1 MNREI
6 NQLKLLI
13 KTDYLTD
20 IKSKSFWIGTFL
32 APVLIIAFGA
42 VIGFLASD
50 SDAMQEVASATGG
63 NKDLTGPQVAGMLVG
78 MILTMFLMMFGA
90 QVYSKVRKEKVNRIM
105 EVLATCVTGR
115 QMMLAK
121 VISVALVGLT
131 QLFFWMVLILAGAIV
146 IMVLTQPDIPWEY
159 LRDPRLYL
167 GTMWC
172 ILFLVGGYVFYA
184 ALYAACGAMT
194 DKDSENQGYM
204 SALTFM
210 LLGSMYV
217 SMYATDHV
225 NTFTM
230 ICSFIPFTAPSICV
244 TNALAGSVPVWVTI
258 LECIALYAF
267 AWLAISFS
275 GKIYTSSILMKGKKF
290 SPKDILLFMR
300 MK

>member
-20 IKSKSFWIGTFL
+20 IRSKSFWIGTFL

-63 NKDLTGPQVAGMLVG
+63 DKDLTGPQVAGMLVG
-78 MILTMFLMMFGA
+78 MMFGA

-121 VISVALVGLT
+121 VISVALIGLT

>member
-121 VISVALVGLT
+121 VISVALIGLT
-131 QLFFWMVLILAGAIV
+131 QLFFWMVLIFRFSAETGIESHEISDQVTLLFCKVVHRFTGRDLVMSLTAHQYAVLELCFRKMAHMGIYCMLSFSTMLVLFTFPLGMVFRMLASLIFCVVYACSDEFHQLLVEGRSPRALDVMIDSAGAVTGI
-146 IMVLTQPDIPWEY
+146 I
-159 LRDPRLYL
+159 
-167 GTMWC
+167 
-172 ILFLVGGYVFYA
+172 A
-184 ALYAACGAMT
+184 AL
-194 DKDSENQGYM
+194 
-204 SALTFM
+204 LF
-210 LLGSMYV
+210 
-217 SMYATDHV
+217 
-225 NTFTM
+225 F
-230 ICSFIPFTAPSICV
+230 CV
-244 TNALAGSVPVWVTI
+244 VFGGVRQV
-258 LECIALYAF
+258 
-267 AWLAISFS
+267 
-275 GKIYTSSILMKGKKF
+275 IYTVIRRF
-290 SPKDILLFMR
+290 
-300 MK
+300 